1 MVSHPTNNKFALS
14 ILKPSNS
21 NIFYSDSNKRYEKVW
36 NSIIT
41 TEKGCIIN

>member
-1 MVSHPTNNKFALS
+1 MGSHPTNNKFALS
-14 ILKPSNS
+14 ILKPRNT
-21 NIFYSDSNKRYEKVW
+21 NKRYEKVW